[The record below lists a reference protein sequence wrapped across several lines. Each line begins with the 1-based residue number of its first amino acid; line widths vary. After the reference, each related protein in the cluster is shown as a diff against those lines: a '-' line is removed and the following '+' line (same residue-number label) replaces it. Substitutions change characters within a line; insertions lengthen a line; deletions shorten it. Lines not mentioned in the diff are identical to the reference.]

1 MENDPLCGFVAAK
14 SSMFLFIS
22 LFIFTPVQEV
32 AHTQLQQDG
41 SEAKQDEI
49 NGQNI
54 PGTQELFITLQVPAG
69 LQHVQPQLL
78 TDPNFALQQV
88 QLVQQVAAQ
97 DSQQVHCSDIRRS
110 AREAFSCADCCAK
123 GKRKLEN

>member
-1 MENDPLCGFVAAK
+1 MLY
-14 SSMFLFIS
+14 LRFIVV
-22 LFIFTPVQEV
+22 TPIQE
-32 AHTQLQQDG
+32 DG
-41 SEAKQDEI
+41 SETKQDEM

-54 PGTQELFITLQVPAG
+54 PGTQELFITLQVPTG

-97 DSQQVHCSDIRRS
+97 DSQQVH
-110 AREAFSCADCCAK
+110 F
-123 GKRKLEN
+123 

>member
-1 MENDPLCGFVAAK
+1 MENDPLCAAK
-14 SSMFLFIS
+14 PCMFLFIL

-32 AHTQLQQDG
+32 AHTQIQQDG

-78 TDPNFALQQV
+78 TDPSFALQQV

-97 DSQQVHCSDIRRS
+97 ESQQVHCSDLKWS
-110 AREAFSCADCCAK
+110 ACEAFSRADCCAK
-123 GKRKLEN
+123 VKLKLEN